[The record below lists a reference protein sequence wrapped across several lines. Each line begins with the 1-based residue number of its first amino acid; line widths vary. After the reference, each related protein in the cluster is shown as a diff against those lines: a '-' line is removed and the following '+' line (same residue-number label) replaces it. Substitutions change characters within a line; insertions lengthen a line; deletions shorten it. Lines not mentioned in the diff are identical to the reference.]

1 MSLSMEQWS
10 LTLPPFLNSPILHNI
25 TDSFTS
31 HFLVTFLLMSLG
43 KSSSDLVIM
52 SAQRK
57 NERDAYV
64 FKEVYPKADSRMWQ
78 MQHTKSTDRFIM
90 EGISGGRSWKSSR
103 ISGNKG
109 NSTKNMCMCGFS
121 WENEWRLFGGVV
133 EVCQFSRVSTPHSL
147 LLFLMLLAMKATALI
162 PLMK

>member
-1 MSLSMEQWS
+1 MEQWS

-25 TDSFTS
+25 TNSFSS
-31 HFLVTFLLMSLG
+31 HFLVTFLLMSPG

-64 FKEVYPKADSRMWQ
+64 FKKFYPKADSRMWQ
-78 MQHTKSTDRFIM
+78 MQHTMGTVQFII
-90 EGISGGRSWKSSR
+90 EGISGGRSWKSSK

-109 NSTKNMCMCGFS
+109 NSTKKMCMCGFS
-121 WENEWRLFGGVV
+121 WENERLLFSGVV
-133 EVCQFSRVSTPHSL
+133 KVCQFSRVCTPHFL
-147 LLFLMLLAMKATALI
+147 LLFLMLLAMKQLHWF
-162 PLMK
+162 P